1 MTFYEKKDLEER
13 LKIGAAKALSDA
25 RLYESYA
32 NYYKQLAINCRG
44 QVNLLEE
51 AVFEMWRLTTDDEE
65 GLI

>member
-32 NYYKQLAINCRG
+32 DYYKQLAISCR
-44 QVNLLEE
+44 QQFDLLEE
-51 AVFEMWRLTTDDEE
+51 AVFELWRLPTDDN
-65 GLI
+65 